1 MSSIVLE
8 LQRDSLNPAVAV
20 SDLLRKALL
29 IATKLDIPDFKIW
42 IENELGGYRGS
53 SSVPPYRI
61 SSGQVMGMDEWG
73 REIPVLFQTTE
84 QSEVAARVRFSDS
97 VAEIEALLQRAIR
110 DKMGRFSVDYTPEQQ
125 AILRDG
131 SQHGLVKHT
140 RYIRV
145 EDLKG
150 VIDAVR
156 TEILRWSMKLE
167 KDGILGEG
175 MTFSTEEQRRASGVH
190 YTTHFH
196 GSVGNVAQNA
206 EHFTQTAH
214 IGIQPKDLAR
224 LVAELTTH
232 IDELNLDSRQKQ
244 RAEAQLAIL
253 NAELGGE
260 PDPEVVKQAGRTLW
274 NITQGAIGSLLATAA
289 AQPGVWHWLQSVL
302 SNF

>member
-20 SDLLRKALL
+20 SDLLRKGLL

-73 REIPVLFQTTE
+73 REIPVLFGT
-84 QSEVAARVRFSDS
+84 SEESEAAARVRFSDS

-110 DKMGRFSVDYTPEQQ
+110 DKKGSYSVDYSPEAQEM
-125 AILRDG
+125 LRRG

-150 VIDAVR
+150 VLDAVR
-156 TEILRWSMKLE
+156 TEILKWSLKLE

-175 MTFSTEEQRRASGVH
+175 MTFSTDEQRRASAVH

-206 EHFTQTAH
+206 EHFSQTAS

-224 LVAELTTH
+224 LVTELSTH

-253 NAELGGE
+253 SAELGGE
-260 PDPEVVKQAGRTLW
+260 PDQEIVKQAGRALW

-289 AQPGVWHWLQSVL
+289 VQPGVWHWLQNVL
-302 SNF
+302 SNL

>member
-73 REIPVLFQTTE
+73 REIPVLFGT
-84 QSEVAARVRFSDS
+84 SEESETAARVRFSDS

-110 DKMGRFSVDYTPEQQ
+110 DKKGSFSVDYSPEQQ
-125 AILRDG
+125 AILRSA

-150 VIDAVR
+150 VLDAVR
-156 TEILRWSMKLE
+156 TEILKWSLKLE

-175 MTFSTEEQRRASGVH
+175 MTFSTEEQRKASAVH

-206 EHFTQTAH
+206 EHFSQTAS

-224 LVAELTTH
+224 LVTELSTH

-253 NAELGGE
+253 IAEIGGE
-260 PDPEVVKQAGRTLW
+260 SIQQKKERKKA
-274 NITQGAIGSLLATAA
+274 
-289 AQPGVWHWLQSVL
+289 WL
-302 SNF
+302 FK